1 MKDAIDFVDWNELK
15 GKEARG
21 VEKKVDLGEIQ
32 GIGRNYVI
40 TKKGIANKE
49 TFYIPKYLAQGYDG
63 KKLYFNVTEGQKEGF
78 RRDSPPTYEEYATY
92 RTPSARPDIEEKLVV
107 IEETP
112 VVLAD
117 ETHEEDAV
125 IKTTTVIEPANVPR
139 PSQTTT
145 REEMPVIQWENTIH
159 KGVRTLDGE
168 PTGNVVA
175 LYPDSIH
182 IETEGSKAGYEVPK
196 REVAA
201 FDGAEVRLKVP
212 IADMA
217 QFQQHKP

>member
-1 MKDAIDFVDWNELK
+1 M
-15 GKEARG
+15 
-21 VEKKVDLGEIQ
+21 
-32 GIGRNYVI
+32 
-40 TKKGIANKE
+40 
-49 TFYIPKYLAQGYDG
+49 
-63 KKLYFNVTEGQKEGF
+63 
-78 RRDSPPTYEEYATY
+78 
-92 RTPSARPDIEEKLVV
+92 RPDIEDKLVV

-117 ETHEEDAV
+117 EAHEEAAV
-125 IKTTTVIEPANVPR
+125 IKTTTVIEPAKTAAR
-139 PSQTTT
+139 PSPTATM
-145 REEMPVIQWENTIH
+145 EEMPPVIQWENTIH

-168 PTGNVVA
+168 PAGNVVA

-182 IETEGSKAGYEVPK
+182 IGTEGSKAGYEVPK
-196 REVAA
+196 KEVAA

>member
-40 TKKGIANKE
+40 TKKGIASKE

-63 KKLYFNVTEGQKEGF
+63 KKLYFNITEGQKDGF
-78 RRDSPPTYEEYATY
+78 KRDSPPTYEEYNSRYMTAGM
-92 RTPSARPDIEEKLVV
+92 RPDIEERLVV

-112 VVLAD
+112 AVLAD
-117 ETHEEDAV
+117 ESGEEEAV
-125 IKTTTVIEPANVPR
+125 IKTTAVIEPVTAARFP
-139 PSQTTT
+139 PAT
-145 REEMPVIQWENTIH
+145 RERAPVIQWENTIH

-168 PTGNVVA
+168 PAGNVVA

-182 IETEGSKAGYEVPK
+182 IETEGSKAAYEVPK

-212 IADMA
+212 IADMT